1 MVNNDIMRS
10 VRYMLDISDVKIVEI
25 LKMANYDIDIKA
37 IIGFLKKDDEEGYL
51 LCSDEVLG
59 HFLDGLVILK
69 RGKDKDK
76 PIPPLELPIS
86 NNLVLK
92 KLRVAFALKEE
103 DLLAILESVKFK
115 ISKSEL
121 SALLRKKGH
130 INYRECGDQLL
141 RNFLKGLTKR
151 VRN

>member
-1 MVNNDIMRS
+1 MVNNDILRS
-10 VRYMLDISDVKIVEI
+10 VRFMLDISDIKIVEI
-25 LKMANYDIDIKA
+25 LKLANYNINVKT

-51 LCSDEVLG
+51 PCSDEVLG
-59 HFLDGLVILK
+59 HFLDGLILLK

-76 PIPPLELPIS
+76 PTPPLELPIT

-92 KLRVAFALKEE
+92 KLRVAFSLNEE
-103 DLLAILESVKFK
+103 DLLAILASVNFK

-130 INYRECGDQLL
+130 INYRDCGDQLL
-141 RNFLKGLTKR
+141 RNFLKGLTNR
-151 VRN
+151 IRT